1 MQLCGAPVRAQSS
14 ALTASQTFL
23 GGDCPYLLPTAY
35 GRCLTSNLANK
46 VIMTWLLTWLLSNLA
61 IRQARN
67 AKLDRDRQV
76 RQGQVMITTVRS

>member
-1 MQLCGAPVRAQSS
+1 
-14 ALTASQTFL
+14 
-23 GGDCPYLLPTAY
+23 
-35 GRCLTSNLANK
+35 
-46 VIMTWLLTWLLSNLA
+46 MTWLLTWLLSNLA